1 MREELIKAFDL
12 LGEYITNKPQELE
25 LAVEKAYQHNTWFS
39 NEECNHALSA
49 WAKLLQSEKLSTWL
63 ADYPDHSVQP
73 KKIGLILAGNIPLVG
88 FQDICNV
95 LFSGHY
101 AYIKLSSQDTI
112 LIPHLLEKLIS
123 FYPGIQKH
131 IVYTERMNDI
141 DAIIATGSNNS
152 AKHFE
157 YYFGNKPH
165 IIRKNRNSIAILT
178 GKENSDDFYLL
189 GEDIFRYYGQGC
201 RNVSKLYVP
210 TGYNFSPL
218 LDTLEQYNYIA
229 DQHKYL
235 NNYNYYK
242 SIYLVNREHHLDT
255 GFLLIKENKSLQA
268 PLSVI
273 YFEYYNSTTELES
286 NIAELQDQIQCVV
299 TAEHIQTKNQL
310 VGFGKSQ
317 SPGWMDYA
325 DGVDTMEF
333 LLGL

>member
-1 MREELIKAFDL
+1 MRAELIKAFDL
-12 LGEYITNKPQELE
+12 LGQYIKNKPEELE
-25 LAVEKAYQHNTWFS
+25 SAIDKAYQHNSWF
-39 NEECNHALSA
+39 NKEECQHALSA
-49 WAKLLQSEKLSTWL
+49 WGALLHTDKLSEWL
-63 ADYPDHSVQP
+63 SHYPENTHTP
-73 KKIGLILAGNIPLVG
+73 KKIGLILAGNIPMVG

-95 LFSGHY
+95 LFSGNQ

-112 LIPHLLEKLIS
+112 LIPHLLEKLLS
-123 FYPGIQKH
+123 FYPSLQQH

-165 IIRKNRNSIAILT
+165 IIRKNRNSIAILDGT
-178 GKENSDDFYLL
+178 EHADDFVLL

-210 TGYNFSPL
+210 HDYNFSPL
-218 LDTLEQYNYIA
+218 LDALQAYSYVA

-255 GFLLIKENKSLQA
+255 GFLLIKEHESLQA

-273 YFEYYNSTTELES
+273 YFEYYNNINELEQK
-286 NIAELQDQIQCVV
+286 LQLLEEQIQCVV
-299 TAEHIQTKNQL
+299 SKKSIEVKNQ
-310 VGFGKSQ
+310 VVAFGQSQ
-317 SPGWMDYA
+317 APGWMDYA
-325 DGVDTMEF
+325 DGVDTMQF
-333 LLGL
+333 LASL